1 MAPQSAHAAF
11 DKAAHYF
18 GMKMVRVPLNKMMEV
33 DVRVSSSEGPLSA
46 LDCEKQEVYQMDCF
60 FPALHTDR
68 LRMPLV
74 VATRVAKTSTATA
87 D

>member
-18 GMKMVRVPLNKMMEV
+18 GMKIVRVPLNKKMEV

-46 LDCEKQEVYQMDCF
+46 LGCEKQEVYQTDCF
-60 FPALHTDR
+60 FPESHADR
-68 LRMPLV
+68 LKMSLIV
-74 VATRVAKTSTATA
+74 VARVAKSSTGSA

>member
-18 GMKMVRVPLNKMMEV
+18 GMKIIRVPLNKMMEV

-46 LDCEKQEVYQMDCF
+46 LGCEKQEVYPVDCF
-60 FPALHTDR
+60 FPVSHAHR
-68 LRMPLV
+68 LKMSLIV
-74 VATRVAKTSTATA
+74 VARVAKSSTGSA

>member
-18 GMKMVRVPLNKMMEV
+18 GMRIIRVPLNKMMEV

-46 LDCEKQEVYQMDCF
+46 LGCEGQDMYPLDCF
-60 FPALHTDR
+60 VAVSHADGLK
-68 LRMPLV
+68 MPLI
-74 VATRVAKTSTATA
+74 VAARATKTSTGSA
-87 D
+87 